1 MYYRL
6 SVIPIKLPPIRERK
20 GDLPILIKYFFRIKS
35 IKLNKPMPHI
45 KEDIY
50 HNMLQYNW
58 PGNIR
63 ELENF
68 IENIV
73 NLRGDSSFILEE
85 DFKNIEDKHNF
96 HENNIGLLYNNK
108 IRTLEEIEKEAI
120 INTVNEYN
128 RNMSQSAKALG
139 ITRATLY
146 SKLKKYNI

>member
-1 MYYRL
+1 
-6 SVIPIKLPPIRERK
+6 
-20 GDLPILIKYFFRIKS
+20 
-35 IKLNKPMPHI
+35 MPDI

-50 HNMLQYNW
+50 CNMLEYNW

-73 NLRGDSSFILEE
+73 NLKGDSSFILEE
-85 DFKNIEDKHNF
+85 DFENIDHKHNF
-96 HENNIGLLYNNK
+96 HENNIGLLYSNK

-120 INTVNEYN
+120 INTLNEYN